1 MDLIKADP
9 VCPMEPLASARFT
22 SPVPVGSPHR
32 GISIETLFSIF
43 QQVSLT
49 RAFACSLVLMAILSG
64 PAQGAKDKPGRI
76 YQEFLNGPASYLITK
91 AERETFLLLKTDQDR
106 DAFLDRFWEIRNPRP
121 GTGQN
126 EFKEE
131 FFRRV
136 AWVNSF
142 YGRDAGTDGW
152 RTDRGKTY
160 ILFGRPQ
167 TTMSWPGNQ
176 ELFPTELWFYS
187 NPGLTE
193 LPPFFYVLFFDRDGI
208 GGYRFYH
215 PFVDGPDKL
224 MRSGATKDAAF
235 RYLKNISAELAY
247 ASLSLIPGEP
257 IDTDTFSG
265 SMASA
270 AIVNGIQGYREMP
283 SYVSTIRQRAM
294 RAERVTSRVE
304 YDLPQVNMLTFLA
317 WEKGETWLHWQV
329 QVRDSKQPKVK
340 AGHVRYDVTA
350 RLYSGDKLVVERTDS
365 PQFSVPQ
372 SAGESLRAR
381 PFIYEDRMPVVEGK
395 FRLAVTI
402 VNTAAGKTYE
412 TEREILAPPGAGRAL
427 MSDILIVS
435 RFEPDKRL
443 RPFEFAGVKFFP
455 SPTPA
460 TTSSAG
466 LRLFYQITIP
476 EPRPAEVPVEYV
488 VGNIANKVRKTFEDK
503 LDLRAVDAFGSLMT
517 SKTLPLDELA
527 PGAYQVAVR
536 VKDPRT
542 GRITAGSA
550 AFTILAEAD
559 TLKPIVVSQG
569 RAETP
574 QWAAAAQYE
583 RALCWLSQG
592 RQREAVMALEDSY
605 RLSRNPAVE
614 ELLDKLRPSSR
625 NNREDRV
632 ANENHAL
639 KAGDKR

>member
-1 MDLIKADP
+1 MDLPEPGSACGRARLATVRLGFGDP
-9 VCPMEPLASARFT
+9 GEDFRREAHFKTSLSISGRISFMRKFISLLFLVTIGAWPAS
-22 SPVPVGSPHR
+22 
-32 GISIETLFSIF
+32 
-43 QQVSLT
+43 
-49 RAFACSLVLMAILSG
+49 
-64 PAQGAKDKPGRI
+64 GAKEKLGRI
-76 YQEFLNGPASYLITK
+76 YQEFLNGPTTYLITK
-91 AERETFLLLKTDQDR
+91 SEREAFLLLKADQDR
-106 DAFLDRFWEIRNPRP
+106 DALLERFWEIRNPRP

-187 NPGLTE
+187 NPGLSE
-193 LPPFFYVLFFDRDGI
+193 LPPFFYVLFFDKDGI

-224 MRSGATKDAAF
+224 LRSGGATKDGAF

-270 AIVNGIQGYREMP
+270 TIINGIQGYREMP

-294 RAERVTSRVE
+294 RIEQVTSHVE
-304 YDLPQVNMLTFLA
+304 YDLPRSTMLTFLA

-329 QVRDSKQPKVK
+329 QVQDPKQPKAK
-340 AGHVRYDVTA
+340 AGHVKYDVTT

-365 PQFSVPQ
+365 PQFPVPQ
-372 SAGESLRAR
+372 SAEESLRKR

-395 FRLAVTI
+395 FRLVVSI
-402 VNTAAGKTYE
+402 VNAAAGKTYE
-412 TEREILAPPGAGRAL
+412 TEREVLVPPGAGRTL

-476 EPRPAEVPVEYV
+476 EPRPQEVPVEYV
-488 VGNIANKVRKTFEDK
+488 VGNVVNKVRKTFEDK
-503 LDLRAVDAFGSLMT
+503 LDLRAVDGFGSLMT

-527 PGAYQVAVR
+527 PGAYQVVVR

-550 AFTILAEAD
+550 PFTIVAGAD
-559 TLKPIVVSQG
+559 DLKPIVVSQG

-574 QWAAAAQYE
+574 QWAAATQYE

-592 RQREAVMALEDSY
+592 RPREAVMALEDSY
-605 RLSRNPAVE
+605 RLSKNPAVE
-614 ELLDKLRPSSR
+614 GLLEKLRPPSR
-625 NNREDRV
+625 NNQEGRLP
-632 ANENHAL
+632 NG
-639 KAGDKR
+639 K